1 MYVHLFGIYT
11 NLSSA
16 IITSTESDMLCNH
29 SYAASSVRI
38 YDTKNNSLWMSQN
51 FKDSQQEQH
60 VANCRQHPL
69 LSKLTGIH
77 LHKYIY

>member
-1 MYVHLFGIYT
+1 M
-11 NLSSA
+11 N
-16 IITSTESDMLCNH
+16 
-29 SYAASSVRI
+29 
-38 YDTKNNSLWMSQN
+38 QN